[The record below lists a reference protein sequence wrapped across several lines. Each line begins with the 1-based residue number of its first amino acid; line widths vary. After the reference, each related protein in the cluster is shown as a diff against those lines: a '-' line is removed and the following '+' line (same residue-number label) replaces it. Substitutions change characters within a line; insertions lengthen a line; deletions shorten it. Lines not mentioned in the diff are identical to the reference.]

1 MEVFLNGRT
10 TKAMVDTGATHNFIT
25 ETEAARLGLKITPWD
40 GWIKTVNASARR
52 LGGVAKDVD
61 MVLGAR
67 KGPVDFSVAPM
78 DDFQVVLGMDFM
90 RKVSAV
96 VMSSFNSV
104 CIFNK
109 DSPCMIAGTSG
120 PKAKTK
126 QLSAMQIA
134 KGAKKGEPTF
144 HPLFGKTVTKTRT

>member
-1 MEVFLNGRT
+1 MN
-10 TKAMVDTGATHNFIT
+10 
-25 ETEAARLGLKITPWD
+25 AA
-40 GWIKTVNASARR
+40 ARR

-61 MVLGAR
+61 MVLGAW

-96 VMSSFNSV
+96 VMPSFNSV

-109 DSPCMIAGTSG
+109 DSPCMISGTSG
-120 PKAKTK
+120 PKAEAK
-126 QLSAMQIA
+126 QLSAMQVA
-134 KGAKKGEPTF
+134 KGAKRGEPTF
-144 HPLFGKTVTKTRT
+144 LATLKLRFVMRRWIIKGTTFHP